1 MSILVK
7 HNQVK
12 PGNLSSGKIRNEAS
26 GFLPLQGGQQ
36 LITAVPE
43 THRFQLKLT
52 AASVNVPFQHC
63 SGF

>member
-12 PGNLSSGKIRNEAS
+12 PGNLSSGKICNEAS

-43 THRFQLKLT
+43 TRSF
-52 AASVNVPFQHC
+52 
-63 SGF
+63 